1 MESLKQGPTLTDAAR
16 DYYADELL
24 EAAGEVGT
32 SAVEAAIKCCLRE
45 SPFRPDISDIRKA
58 LGITQAQAGT
68 VVASADTVESKQA
81 WHELLD
87 YLKRYAKSDEHG
99 RYSFRRQMKLRLEN
113 GQPVLVQDA
122 KGRNAVAYDEL
133 PMPPLAP
140 RLEWCLEQIGGI
152 ARIKDCEDR
161 YIEIVR
167 KEFVAA
173 WPLYTENYTRK
184 LPARAA
190 DGEVSI
196 ADVLQIGAI
205 SRMAMP
211 GGRA

>member
-16 DYYADELL
+16 DYFADELM
-24 EAAGEVGT
+24 EAASECGT
-32 SAVEAAIKCCLRE
+32 AAVEQAIKRCLRE
-45 SPFRPDISDIRKA
+45 SPFRPDISDVRKA
-58 LGITQAQAGT
+58 LGITEAQAGT
-68 VVASADTVESKQA
+68 AAAGAATVESKQA
-81 WHELLD
+81 WHDLLD
-87 YLKRYAKSDEHG
+87 YLKRYAQTDEHG
-99 RYSFRRQMKLRLEN
+99 RYSFRPQMRLRLEN

-122 KGRNAVAYDEL
+122 KGRNAVAYEEL
-133 PMPPLAP
+133 PMTPLAP
-140 RLEWCLEQIGGI
+140 RLEWCLEQIGGV

-173 WPLYTENYTRK
+173 WPLYTENDARK

-196 ADVLQIGAI
+196 TDVLQMGAT

-211 GGRA
+211 EGGA